1 MEQPFVFSSFRTGAC
16 FLRML
21 SLLMKTVLGIGL
33 DPTLIDF
40 SKPGYPPGMSTEKVL
55 AGIKASEEELRGL
68 GYSLEACF
76 TDFGE
81 TAEAVVRNHLNTKHF
96 DCVMIGA
103 GVRAN
108 PQNLLLFEKIINV
121 VHEHA
126 PQARIC
132 FNEEPKDIAN
142 AVKRW
147 I

>member
-1 MEQPFVFSSFRTGAC
+1 MADAKS
-16 FLRML
+16 
-21 SLLMKTVLGIGL
+21 VLVVGL

-40 SKPGYPPGMSTEKVL
+40 SDPGYPPGMSAEKVF
-55 AGIKASEEELRGL
+55 AGMKSSEEELTGL
-68 GYSLEACF
+68 GYSVGTCL

-121 VHEHA
+121 IHEQA
-126 PQARIC
+126 PQAKIC